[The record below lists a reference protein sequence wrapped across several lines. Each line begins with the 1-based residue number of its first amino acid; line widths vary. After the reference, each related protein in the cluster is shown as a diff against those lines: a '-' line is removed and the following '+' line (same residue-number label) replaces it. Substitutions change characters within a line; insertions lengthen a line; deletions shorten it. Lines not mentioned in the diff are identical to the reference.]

1 VSLAAPGPH
10 DYTVGIVR
18 ALYAFS
24 GTTCYF
30 PGCETRVI
38 VFVGEEPVSN
48 VEIAHIRGAIPGSA
62 RHDPTMTN
70 HERRSFANLILLCK
84 PHHNIVDRLHP
95 DDYAEETLAEWKRE
109 HERAAGIDGVELAM
123 VAEDRLIGLIEWAV
137 QQAGPQRRVD
147 AQLGLGIATPGRLLR
162 FRTETAAEFFG
173 NYRDLGPAVVIVTAR
188 NQGTLSAYVN
198 SHAIRFL
205 PSGGGPVGV
214 NAHPWANPA
223 LPCSLD
229 VGESASWVYDLEM
242 VITMV
247 RFFREK
253 GSAVDS
259 LIGVIDLGTGE
270 TVESAP
276 MAIELLGS
284 L

>member
-1 VSLAAPGPH
+1 
-10 DYTVGIVR
+10 VR

-30 PGCETRVI
+30 PGCGTLVI

-48 VEIAHIRGAIPGSA
+48 VEIAHIRGAILGSA
-62 RHDPTMTN
+62 RYDQAMTN
-70 HERRSFANLILLCK
+70 HERCSFANLILLCK

-95 DDYAEETLAEWKRE
+95 DDYSEETLAEWKRE
-109 HERAAGIDGVELAM
+109 HEVAAGIDGGELTT

-162 FRTETAAEFFG
+162 FRTETAAGFFG
-173 NYRDLGPAVVIVTAR
+173 NYRDLGPAVVIITAR

-214 NAHPWANPA
+214 NTYPWANPG
-223 LPCSLD
+223 LPCPLD
-229 VGESASWVYDLEM
+229 VGESASWV
-242 VITMV
+242 
-247 RFFREK
+247 
-253 GSAVDS
+253 
-259 LIGVIDLGTGE
+259 
-270 TVESAP
+270 
-276 MAIELLGS
+276 
-284 L
+284 